1 MITVIIPYRDRE
13 EHLNLFIKEGWS
25 NINHIIPKSRLVIV
39 EQSNGLQF
47 NRGLLLN
54 IGFKEYINNSDW
66 FITHDVDLLP
76 SKKIIDKYYNKLDT
90 EIVRVF
96 NGHLTSLGGVCKLRK
111 NVVKNINGFPNY
123 IWGWG
128 IEDRALYHR
137 AIHKKI
143 EMSKWFGDSVKND
156 FKFLNH
162 KSNRFKFEDKKLKIS
177 NYIND
182 IANDQNKMEEEIK
195 SSGITSLKY
204 SLIQKIDLID
214 NISILKVD
222 FDQKDHTLKYIV

>member
-13 EHLNLFIKEGWS
+13 EHLKLFIRKGWS
-25 NINHIIPKSRLVIV
+25 NIKHIIPKSRLVIV

-96 NGHLTSLGGVCKLRK
+96 NSHLNSLGGVCKLRK
-111 NVVKNINGFPNY
+111 KVVKNINGFPNY

-128 IEDRALYHR
+128 IEDRALYFR

-143 EMSKWFGDSVKND
+143 EMSKWFRDSVKND

-162 KSNRFKFEDKKLKIS
+162 KSNSFKFKNRKLKIS

-182 IANDQNKMEEEIK
+182 IAYNQNKMEEEIK

-204 SLIQKIDLID
+204 SLIQKIDLIH